1 MHIRRNVIFAILIL
15 VLAIGT
21 AIFAGMQLV
30 MIPAIAQ
37 IESREASEGVLRT
50 VRIVE
55 NDLVS
60 LEGTAL
66 DWSQW
71 DDTYFFAQD
80 RDGKYIENN
89 LMDKTFTSLQLNLM
103 LYYDLNGTLFYGKG
117 YDYLGFREIEI
128 PQALAVNPAKEI
140 LDEIHRNKGGEDARI
155 SGIISLPEGL
165 LLISLDPIL
174 RSDSTGPVAGY
185 LCIGRYLGD
194 TEVAR
199 IARLTST
206 NLSVLCAADG
216 ETAWDIVQESVG
228 RQERSSLVSISADGN
243 TITAIT
249 VFEDIYGMPAAVFR
263 VESPRA
269 THRIAME
276 SLLLSLYLIAAIGCT
291 SVLAVIYIID
301 RSFLSRLSLLE
312 AKMKEIADTQDFSAR
327 TRLSGDDEISSL
339 SAGIDHTL
347 DALEEHIKAERAARE
362 SARIA
367 NEKLKLLSKI
377 TRHDILNQITVI
389 RGFADLSRDSLPSD
403 SPAVPFIDR
412 ISSASAAIEE
422 QLAFTREYELGG
434 DHAEP
439 AWFNIRDL
447 ATGIVRKM
455 PLGEID
461 VDIDTGDL
469 EIYSDPLLE
478 RVIFNIIDNSLSHG
492 EKVTRIRFTFHQE
505 EGSGVLVY
513 EDDGVGIPSHQKN
526 LIFEQGFGRNRGLGL
541 FLTRGILSVTGITIS
556 ETGVPGEGARFE
568 IRVPK
573 GVYRFGNARDQGPG
587 RTGG

>member
-1 MHIRRNVIFAILIL
+1 MKIRRTVIYAILIL
-15 VLAIGT
+15 VFAIGA
-21 AIFAGMQLV
+21 AIFAGMQFV

-37 IESREASEGVLRT
+37 IESREASESVLRT
-50 VRIVE
+50 VRVVE

-66 DWSQW
+66 DWSKW

-89 LMDKTFTSLQLNLM
+89 LIDTTFTSLQLNLM

-117 YDYLGFREIEI
+117 YDFRESREIGI
-128 PQALAVNPAKEI
+128 PQALTVNPGKGI
-140 LDEIHRNKGGEDARI
+140 LDEIHRNGGDEDARI

-165 LLISLDPIL
+165 LLLSVDPIM
-174 RSDSTGPVAGY
+174 RSDSKGPVAGY

-199 IARLTST
+199 IAYLTST
-206 NLSVLCAADG
+206 NLSILSASDR
-216 ETAWDIVQESVG
+216 ETAHDIIQERMG
-228 RQERSSLVSISADGN
+228 RQEKSPRVSISPNGN
-243 TITAIT
+243 TITAIM
-249 VFEDIYGMPAAVFR
+249 VVEDIYGMPAAVFR

-276 SLLLSLYLIAAIGCT
+276 NLLLFMYLIAAIGCT

-301 RSFLSRLSLLE
+301 QRFLSRLSHLE
-312 AKMKEIADTQDFSAR
+312 QKMKGIADTQDFSAR
-327 TRLSGDDEISSL
+327 TRLSGDDELSSL
-339 SAGIDHTL
+339 SSMIDRTL
-347 DALEEHIKAERAARE
+347 DALEEHITAERAARE

-367 NEKLKLLSKI
+367 NEKLVLLSKI

-403 SPAVPFIDR
+403 SPVTPFINR

-434 DHAEP
+434 DHAKP
-439 AWFNIRDL
+439 AWFNIHDL
-447 ATGIVRKM
+447 ASGIVRKM

-478 RVIFNIIDNSLSHG
+478 RVIFNLVDNSLSHG
-492 EKVTRIRFTFHQE
+492 EKVTRIRFTFHEE

-513 EDDGVGIPSHQKN
+513 EDDGIGIPSHQKG
-526 LIFEQGFGRNRGLGL
+526 LVFEQGFGRKRGLGL
-541 FLTRGILSVTGITIS
+541 FLTRGILSVTGIKIS

-573 GVYRFGNARDQGPG
+573 GMYRFRNARDQDPN
-587 RTGG
+587 RTG